1 MHCSGPS
8 WAPNTGLPV
17 SRGQYTQHGCL
28 HPGASTPWL
37 HWCRQAWHTHA
48 RWTNVSWG
56 ECGRS
61 VHPLPLEQH
70 RRARGNFPHTSELH
84 DETSH
89 QDLQPPEKSQ
99 SACSPC
105 AAPACPAPQQPRRDQ
120 PQLRPAW
127 PILASRGHVPW
138 PHSPSLKEPLC
149 ARFRPSV
156 LCANKRHGNTGR
168 QWGGGAGV
176 SPQQGHPGGPEIS

>member
-1 MHCSGPS
+1 M
-8 WAPNTGLPV
+8 

-37 HWCRQAWHTHA
+37 HRCRWAWHTHA

-70 RRARGNFPHTSELH
+70 RRARGNFPDTSELH

-105 AAPACPAPQQPRRDQ
+105 AAPACPAPPAA
-120 PQLRPAW
+120 PARPASAA
-127 PILASRGHVPW
+127 PGLAHTGLLRSRPLATLTVLEGALVCTFP
-138 PHSPSLKEPLC
+138 PQCPLC
-149 ARFRPSV
+149 KQETR
-156 LCANKRHGNTGR
+156 KQGR

-176 SPQQGHPGGPEIS
+176 SPQQGHPGGPEISQHHM